1 MTEPL
6 LMPFVRQWAVLLKTQ
21 KRDGTWVGTP
31 VNVAVDGDRA
41 YLGTPAKTAKVKR
54 LRNFPDV
61 EIAPCTIWG
70 KPTGPSLHARTRLLS
85 GDEAAGAARR
95 LTCKYRVVAG
105 LVVPLELRLKRT
117 HGLYYELTDF
127 RVHAPA
133 LAGAREGVKAT
144 RVPELRPFRYP
155 EAEAR

>member
-85 GDEAAGAARR
+85 GDEAAPAASSPVSSYRWSSDSSARTACTTSSPISAFMRR
-95 LTCKYRVVAG
+95 
-105 LVVPLELRLKRT
+105 PSP
-117 HGLYYELTDF
+117 
-127 RVHAPA
+127 AP
-133 LAGAREGVKAT
+133 GRE
-144 RVPELRPFRYP
+144 
-155 EAEAR
+155 